1 MMLQKPLK
9 CRNANCGAMCSPA
22 NAEMWSDNPEK
33 CPNYKRDNHSE
44 IKEIRA
50 EIKHLLNRP
59 SLTHVVGYDKGFVD
73 GIDKVLQIIDRRI
86 EGQTEK
92 EFIPIR
98 CITCKHDIGDRNNPM
113 CLDCVNHNKWE
124 YFKTR

>member
-9 CRNANCGAMCSPA
+9 CRNANCVAMCGPA
-22 NAEMWSDNPEK
+22 EAEFWSENPEK

-73 GIDKVLQIIDRRI
+73 GIDKVLQIIDRHI
-86 EGQTEK
+86 AEQQ
-92 EFIPIR
+92 
-98 CITCKHDIGDRNNPM
+98 
-113 CLDCVNHNKWE
+113 
-124 YFKTR
+124 